1 MAGGNLGIKCCTYT
15 TESKNDGEGS
25 DREGEREREHE
36 EERERGEETKNQNQK
51 WNEKRTLLEAF
62 LVSAR
67 QPAYSKRAIAQVYS
81 PDSKGYFQEDWE
93 SWSSLER
100 AVQGLWRAYV
110 LSSWTLSDLEKTIY
124 TKCPTESSYE

>member
-1 MAGGNLGIKCCTYT
+1 MLHLHYWK
-15 TESKNDGEGS
+15 KNDGEGS

-36 EERERGEETKNQNQK
+36 EERERGKETKNQNQK
-51 WNEKRTLLEAF
+51 WNEKGTSLEAF

-67 QPAYSKRAIAQVYS
+67 QSACSKTAKSQVYS
-81 PDSKGYFQEDWE
+81 PHSKGYFQEDPE

-100 AVQGLWRAYV
+100 TVQGLWRIMTHSTQSSQAYV

-124 TKCPTESSYE
+124 TKCPTE